1 MGALPKATLVA
12 ILAGGCS
19 TAAPAGS
26 DAGDPGPGADA
37 SIAAAADAAPPVP
50 DPDASADPDAA
61 AGPYRHTI
69 PVDGV
74 SSFTAGETFATTTAG
89 FTAYVTWDDTTL
101 YLGYAG
107 DDVAS
112 TDPGKWLLVY
122 LDTDPGGQAGAAAGE
137 RYNTQTPGFPAGFRA
152 DHYYRRQASGGVEDL
167 KAWDGAAWQPAAA
180 ALDSARA
187 GTVIEAAIPLEALG
201 DPTELGLLL
210 LWINEADFLES
221 AYGGLYAD
229 SFTDGYHATVPVSRY
244 LAIDFAAPQAPND
257 PANRR
262 P

>member
-1 MGALPKATLVA
+1 MPKATLVA

-19 TAAPAGS
+19 TAAPAGGE
-26 DAGDPGPGADA
+26 DAGGSGTAD
-37 SIAAAADAAPPVP
+37 AAAALADAAGPGPDAS
-50 DPDASADPDAA
+50 DPDASDPDAS

-74 SSFTAGETFATTTAG
+74 ISFTAGESFDTTTAG
-89 FTAYVTWDDTTL
+89 FTAYVTWDETTL

-107 DDVAS
+107 ADVAAD
-112 TDPGKWLLVY
+112 DPGKWLLVY
-122 LDTDPGGQAGAAAGE
+122 LDTDPGGAAGATTGE

-152 DHYYRRQASGGVEDL
+152 DHYYRRQATGGVEDL
-167 KAWDGAAWQPAAA
+167 QSWSGAAWQPAGA

-187 GTVIEAAIPLEALG
+187 GQVLEAAIPLAALG
-201 DPTELGLLL
+201 DPSELGLLL
-210 LWINEADFLES
+210 LWINETDFLES

-229 SFTDGYHATVPVSRY
+229 SFTDGYHETVPVSRY
-244 LAIDFAAPQAPND
+244 LAIDFAAARAPND